1 MWNVIL
7 WFVLGGGVGWLA
19 RRVIRAG
26 SPGLVAD
33 IVAGALGALIANVA
47 LSLLISGYFSFS
59 IINVVALI
67 VAVVAAGILVLIVR
81 AVAGVARAASARRA

>member
-7 WFVLGGGVGWLA
+7 WFVIGGGIGWLA

-33 IVAGALGALIANVA
+33 IVAGAVGALVANVA

-59 IINVVALI
+59 VINVLALFI
-67 VAVVAAGILVLIVR
+67 AIAAAVVVVLIVR
-81 AVAGVARAASARRA
+81 AVAGMVHAASARHA

>member
-7 WFVLGGGVGWLA
+7 WFVLGGGVGWLT

-33 IVAGALGALIANVA
+33 IVAGALGALITNVT
-47 LSLLISGYFSFS
+47 LSLLISGYFSFTM
-59 IINVVALI
+59 INVPALF
-67 VAVVAAGILVLIVR
+67 VAVIAAAILVLIVR
-81 AVAGVARAASARRA
+81 AVAGMVRAASARHA

>member
-7 WFVLGGGVGWLA
+7 WFVIGGGIGWLA

-33 IVAGALGALIANVA
+33 IVAGALGALIVNVA

-59 IINVVALI
+59 VINVLALFI
-67 VAVVAAGILVLIVR
+67 AIAAAVVFVLIVR
-81 AVAGVARAASARRA
+81 AVAGMVHAASTRHA